1 MNFTSVPIIVISCYV
16 IGEIYKFIF
25 RNKDETYKFIPVL
38 SAAVGGAL
46 GILIFYTAPEMIF
59 DADNVWTALSVG
71 LVSGLSATGTNQI
84 VKQFFTKDKEN
95 KKKDKDNVDTKDE
108 L

>member
-38 SAAVGGAL
+38 SAA
-46 GILIFYTAPEMIF
+46 ILLAQAKKESFPTAKQTMISIINIPICPHTIPTVLRVAF
-59 DADNVWTALSVG
+59 N
-71 LVSGLSATGTNQI
+71 SGLSPKRMNRILESAR
-84 VKQFFTKDKEN
+84 
-95 KKKDKDNVDTKDE
+95 
-108 L
+108 